1 MGNGEMGN
9 GETDR
14 HQLAEV
20 SGCCDGRQHYVIT
33 TRAVRVVLL
42 SVVCL
47 SLCLSVCLS
56 AQ

>member
-56 AQ
+56 AR